1 MPGEPTLRSEVRPER
16 WSCVGIVGL
25 GVIGGSM
32 ARALRERLPA
42 LRLIGVDRAEVIAT
56 DTARQLVDRCVSE
69 ADGGEVERAFG
80 DCDLVFLAAPIN
92 GIRRWLGPA
101 LTRGAWVTDCGSTKR
116 DLGSAARAVARGS
129 RFVPGHP
136 MAGAGSSRAAA
147 APDLFVG
154 RPWVLC
160 PEGVDPAALDA
171 VERLV
176 ALVGGR
182 SVHMT
187 AARHDRA
194 VALTSHL
201 PRLMASVLT
210 TLVER
215 DAAYPAAGPA
225 FERMLRGA
233 GGAPEMWRD
242 VLQSNADEVAR
253 ALRELLAELAA
264 CADQL
269 EHGELERS
277 LATLAAAERAREAL
291 EASGSGSGSG

>member
-1 MPGEPTLRSEVRPER
+1 MRGEPALRNEVRPEC

-56 DTARQLVDRCVSE
+56 DSARQLVDRCVSE
-69 ADGGEVERAFG
+69 ADPSEVERAFAE
-80 DCDLVFLAAPIN
+80 CDLVFLAAPIN
-92 GIRRWLGPA
+92 GIRRWLAPA
-101 LTRGAWVTDCGSTKR
+101 LERGAWVTDCGSTKR
-116 DLGSAARAVARGS
+116 ELARGAQALEHGG

-136 MAGAGSSRAAA
+136 MAGVGSSRAAA

-154 RPWVLC
+154 RPWLLC
-160 PEGVDPAALDA
+160 PEGVEPAALAA
-171 VERLV
+171 VEQLV

-182 SVHMT
+182 PVHMT
-187 AARHDRA
+187 AGRHDRA

-201 PRLMASVLT
+201 PRLMASALT

-215 DAAYPAAGPA
+215 DAASAAAGPA

-253 ALRELLAELAA
+253 ALRELLGELAA
-264 CADQL
+264 CADEL
-269 EHGELERS
+269 ERGQLERS
-277 LATLAAAERAREAL
+277 LGTLAAAERAREAL
-291 EASGSGSGSG
+291 EKAGAGSR

>member
-1 MPGEPTLRSEVRPER
+1 VPGEPALRSEVRPER
-16 WSCVGIVGL
+16 WSRVVIVGL
-25 GVIGGSM
+25 GLIGGSM

-42 LRLIGVDRAEVIAT
+42 LELVGVDRPEVIAT
-56 DTARQLVDRCVSE
+56 AATRQLVQRCIAE
-69 ADGGEVERAFG
+69 ADASEVERAFAQA
-80 DCDLVFLAAPIN
+80 DLVFLAAPIS
-92 GIRRWLGPA
+92 GIRRWLAPA
-101 LTRGAWVTDCGSTKR
+101 LARGALVTDCGSTKR
-116 DLGSAARAVARGS
+116 ELAGVARAVEQGA

-136 MAGAGSSRAAA
+136 MAGAGSSRGAAA
-147 APDLFVG
+147 DLFVG
-154 RPWVLC
+154 RPWLLC
-160 PEGVDPAALDA
+160 PEGVEPAALEA

-215 DAAYPAAGPA
+215 DGAVAAAGPA

-233 GGAPEMWRD
+233 GGSPEMWRD

-253 ALRELLAELAA
+253 ALRELLGELAV

-269 EHGELERS
+269 EAGELDRS
-277 LATLAAAERAREAL
+277 LEALAAAERARDAL
-291 EASGSGSGSG
+291 R

>member
-1 MPGEPTLRSEVRPER
+1 MPSEPTLKIELRPER
-16 WSCVGIVGL
+16 WSRVVIVGL
-25 GVIGGSM
+25 GLIGGSM

-42 LRLIGVDRAEVIAT
+42 LGLVGVDRPEVIAA
-56 DTARQLVDRCVSE
+56 DTARQLVDRSI
-69 ADGGEVERAFG
+69 ADADASEVERAFA
-80 DCDLVFLAAPIN
+80 DADLVFLAAPIN

-101 LTRGAWVTDCGSTKR
+101 LARGALVTDCGSTKR
-116 DLGSAARAVARGS
+116 ELASAAQAVLHGG

-136 MAGAGSSRAAA
+136 MAGAGGGRTTT
-147 APDLFVG
+147 PDLFVG
-154 RPWVLC
+154 RPWLLC
-160 PEGVDPAALDA
+160 PEGVEPDALEA

-176 ALVGGR
+176 TLVGGR
-182 SVHMT
+182 AVHMT

-215 DAAYPAAGPA
+215 DGAVAAAGPA

-233 GGAPEMWRD
+233 GGSPEMWRD

-253 ALRELLAELAA
+253 ALREMLGELAA

-269 EHGELERS
+269 EGGELERS

-291 EASGSGSGSG
+291 ENASRGEP

>member
-1 MPGEPTLRSEVRPER
+1 VPGEPALRSEVRPER
-16 WSCVGIVGL
+16 WSRVVIVGL
-25 GVIGGSM
+25 GLIGGSM

-42 LRLIGVDRAEVIAT
+42 LGLIGVDRPEVIALDAT
-56 DTARQLVDRCVSE
+56 RRLVDSTV
-69 ADGGEVERAFG
+69 ADADASEVERAFA
-80 DCDLVFLAAPIN
+80 DADLVFLAAPIN
-92 GIRRWLGPA
+92 GIRRWLAPA
-101 LTRGAWVTDCGSTKR
+101 LARGALVTDAGSTKR
-116 DLGSAARAVARGS
+116 ELASAAHAVPHGG

-136 MAGAGSSRAAA
+136 MAGAGGSRTAT
-147 APDLFVG
+147 PDLFVG
-154 RPWVLC
+154 RPWLLC
-160 PEGVDPAALDA
+160 PEGVQPAALEA

-182 SVHMT
+182 AVHMT

-215 DAAYPAAGPA
+215 DGAVAAAGPA

-242 VLQSNADEVAR
+242 VLRSNADEVAR
-253 ALRELLAELAA
+253 ALRELLGELAA
-264 CADQL
+264 CAEQL
-269 EHGELERS
+269 EAGDLERS
-277 LATLAAAERAREAL
+277 LDTLAAAERARDAL
-291 EASGSGSGSG
+291 DEASRGAR